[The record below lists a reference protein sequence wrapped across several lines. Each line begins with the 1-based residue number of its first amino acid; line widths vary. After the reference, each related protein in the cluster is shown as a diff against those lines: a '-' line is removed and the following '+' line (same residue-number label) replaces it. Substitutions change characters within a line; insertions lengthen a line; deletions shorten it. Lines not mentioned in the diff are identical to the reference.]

1 MLPLNERKKI
11 LRREFLARRAAVP
24 HDERDR
30 ISHALIKKFTASE
43 LYRAAQVVMA
53 YASTPEELQL
63 AELFA
68 ACFDDGKILAIP
80 LIVARGEMRAVAVPN
95 FDALEVGAFG
105 IHTVK
110 RELRQFVEPA
120 QIDCV
125 IVPGAAFDVQGGR
138 LGLGGGYYDR
148 FLPQAANAVKV
159 ALAYDFQL
167 VDALPTEPH
176 DVKLDA
182 VITTER
188 GLFNELNQNFN
199 RRALGVELVR
209 DARAGAPFCRAQ

>member
-1 MLPLNERKKI
+1 MFPLDERKKS
-11 LRREFLARRAAVP
+11 LRREFLAKRAAVP
-24 HDERDR
+24 FDERDR
-30 ISHALIKKFTASE
+30 ISHALIKKFTATE
-43 LYRAAQVVMA
+43 IYRTAKIVMA

-68 ACFDDGKILAIP
+68 ACFADGKILAIP
-80 LIVARGEMRAVAVPN
+80 FIVGKGVMQAVAVPN

-105 IHTVK
+105 IQTVK
-110 RELRQFVEPA
+110 RELRKFVEPA

-125 IVPGAAFDVQGGR
+125 IVPGAAFDLSGGR

-148 FLPQAANAVKV
+148 FLPLAANAVKV

-167 VDALPTEPH
+167 VDTLPTEPH
-176 DVKLDA
+176 DVKIDA

-188 GLFNELNQNFN
+188 SVFHE
-199 RRALGVELVR
+199 VH
-209 DARAGAPFCRAQ
+209 

>member
-1 MLPLNERKKI
+1 MSKKL
-11 LRREFLARRAAVP
+11 LRREFLSKRAALP
-24 HDERDR
+24 RDERDR
-30 ISHALIKKFTASE
+30 ISHALIKKFTATDF
-43 LYRAAQVVMA
+43 YREAKILMA

-80 LIVARGEMRAVAVPN
+80 LIVGKGIMRAVEVPN

-105 IHTVK
+105 IQTVK
-110 RELRQFVEPA
+110 HELRRFVEPA

-125 IVPGAAFDVQGGR
+125 IVPGAAFDLRGGR

-176 DVKLDA
+176 DAKIDA

-188 GLFNELNQNFN
+188 SV
-199 RRALGVELVR
+199 RVEVR
-209 DARAGAPFCRAQ
+209 

>member
-1 MLPLNERKKI
+1 MFQLRAQKKI
-11 LRREFLARRAAVP
+11 LRREFLARRAAIP

-30 ISHALIKKFTASE
+30 ISHALIKKFTATE
-43 LYRAAQVVMA
+43 IYRTSKIIMA

-80 LIVARGEMRAVAVPN
+80 FIVGKGEMRAVEVPN
-95 FDALEVGAFG
+95 FDALEVGVFG
-105 IHTVK
+105 IQTVK
-110 RELRQFVEPA
+110 RELRKFIDPA

-125 IVPGAAFDVQGGR
+125 IVPGAAFDVHGGR

-148 FLPQAANAVKV
+148 FLPLALNAIKV

-167 VDALPTEPH
+167 VDALPIENH
-176 DVKLDA
+176 DAKVDTVLTLESK
-182 VITTER
+182 
-188 GLFNELNQNFN
+188 
-199 RRALGVELVR
+199 
-209 DARAGAPFCRAQ
+209 

>member
-1 MLPLNERKKI
+1 MTKKL
-11 LRREFLARRAAVP
+11 LRREFLSKRAAIP
-24 HDERDR
+24 CDERDR
-30 ISHALIKKFTASE
+30 ISRELVRKFLSTE
-43 LYRAAQVVMA
+43 IYRASKIIMA

-63 AELFA
+63 NELFA

-80 LIVARGEMRAVAVPN
+80 LIVGKGIMRAVEVPS

-105 IHTVK
+105 IQTVK
-110 RELRQFVEPA
+110 RELRKFVEPA

-125 IVPGAAFDVQGGR
+125 IVPGAAFDLSGGR

-148 FLPQAANAVKV
+148 FLPQAVNAVKV

-176 DVKLDA
+176 DAKIDA

-188 GLFNELNQNFN
+188 S
-199 RRALGVELVR
+199 VR
-209 DARAGAPFCRAQ
+209 FEVG